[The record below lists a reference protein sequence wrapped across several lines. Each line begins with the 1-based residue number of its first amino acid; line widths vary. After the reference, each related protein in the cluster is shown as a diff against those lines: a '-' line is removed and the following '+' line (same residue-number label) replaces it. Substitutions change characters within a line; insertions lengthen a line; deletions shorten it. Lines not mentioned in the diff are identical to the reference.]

1 MYNFAANSGLA
12 AVGEGENMAN
22 EALITKIPQDIE
34 YRAIGNVLGVLI
46 AAGGLLGGAMVTE
59 RSLAYWPDD
68 IVPLGLLVFMGFR
81 LFRNLMATMTLYQD
95 APPLHPQTRHREN
108 VEAEPVDMP
117 QLPPTPGYTPD
128 QVVEEVVKRI
138 EAQKAE
144 QARKAE
150 KNKARS

>member
-1 MYNFAANSGLA
+1 
-12 AVGEGENMAN
+12 MAN
-22 EALITKIPQDIE
+22 GAVVAKIPQDIE
-34 YRAIGNVLGVLI
+34 YRVIGNVFGLLI
-46 AAGGLLGGAMVTE
+46 AAGGLLAGAMVTE
-59 RSLAYWPDD
+59 RSLDYWQED

-81 LFRNLMATMTLYQD
+81 LLRNLMATMTLYQD
-95 APPLHPQTRHREN
+95 APPLHPKMSQREN
-108 VEAEPVDMP
+108 VASEPLVMP

-150 KNKARS
+150 KNKAHS